1 VTAEETERNF
11 RLFARSEVNELPT
24 YVRVVNAA
32 ADDPGVMDLMEAA
45 PRGQRR
51 PNLLLAAVH
60 DLLLA
65 GATDQLGRWYQTVN
79 GGVAPPAEDPGPAFL
94 AFIDDHRDEI
104 VDALEHRATQ
114 TNEPNRSCLWWIAI
128 RAAAAD
134 VPDRPLSLVE
144 LGPSAGLNLAFDRA
158 TYDWGAHDPPDARL
172 RCAVRRGAELID
184 APSPPIVGRTGIDQ
198 LPISLDDEA
207 GLRWLKA
214 CIWPEQPER
223 HLRFDAAVARSRL
236 DPPQLVAGD
245 LIEQLPAVIAAIPR
259 DHHMIV
265 VNTWV
270 LAYVRRDRR
279 VELSTL
285 LDELAAGRTMSWI
298 TAEGPTVVDWVDDER
313 DDEFSTVVGLARWR
327 NGVRTNA
334 TVARCHAHL
343 AWLDWFG

>member
-1 VTAEETERNF
+1 VTAEETEHNF
-11 RLFARSEVNELPT
+11 RLFARSEVNELPV
-24 YVRVVNAA
+24 YVRVVTAA
-32 ADDPGVMDLMEAA
+32 ADDPEIMQLMEAA

-51 PNLLLAAVH
+51 ANLLLAAVH

-65 GATDQLGRWYQTVN
+65 GATDPLGRWYQTVN
-79 GGVAPPAEDPGPAFL
+79 GGLAPPTEDPGPAFL
-94 AFIDDHRDEI
+94 SFVDAHRDEI
-104 VDALEHRATQ
+104 RNALEHRATQ
-114 TNEPNRSCLWWIAI
+114 TNEPNRSCLWWVAT

-134 VPDRPLSLVE
+134 VADRPLSLVE

-158 TYDWGAHDPPDARL
+158 DYDWGAHDLPDARL

-184 APSPPIVGRTGIDQ
+184 WPVPPIAARVGIDQ
-198 LPISLDDEA
+198 SPISLDDQA

-236 DPPQLVAGD
+236 DPPRLVRGD
-245 LIEQLPAVIAAIPR
+245 LIDELPGVIDAIPP
-259 DHHMIV
+259 DHHVIV

-279 VELSTL
+279 IELSAV
-285 LDELAAGRTMSWI
+285 LDSLAAGRAMTWI
-298 TAEGPTVVDWVDDER
+298 CAEGPGVVDWVDPRRDE
-313 DDEFSTVVGLARWR
+313 EISTVVGMARWR
-327 NGVRTNA
+327 DGARTNA